1 MLYTEVSR
9 KRNENTK
16 GKTMDY
22 ETAMDTET
30 LVTPNEAKA
39 EMRRHGCDDATI
51 AEFFATVQNQ
61 DEISSAAVLNFLG
74 Y

>member
-1 MLYTEVSR
+1 
-9 KRNENTK
+9 
-16 GKTMDY
+16 MDY